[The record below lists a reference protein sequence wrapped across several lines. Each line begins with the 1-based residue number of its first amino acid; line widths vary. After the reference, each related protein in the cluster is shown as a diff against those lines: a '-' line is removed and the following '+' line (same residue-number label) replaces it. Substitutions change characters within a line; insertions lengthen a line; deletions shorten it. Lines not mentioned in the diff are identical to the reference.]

1 MVSYID
7 PHFYCILD
15 NKALMAQTF
24 LQLNQDKTEILII
37 SSKAQKEKLAKKLC
51 HKNCNLSLSKIIC
64 KVKMLL

>member
-1 MVSYID
+1 
-7 PHFYCILD
+7 
-15 NKALMAQTF
+15 MAQTF